1 MVLFNEKQIEK
12 INHILQLD
20 RSLTLIKMIKSIKT
34 KKNIQKT
41 QKISNDRRPSWSNH
55 TIINQSDKIP
65 CTFIYN
71 EIENNKKCRC
81 SECLEDELKAAS
93 MFLIFQAKFE
103 TIDTLDDLEELMN
116 EYNEFISKML
126 DLQLTVLRSDISIN
140 RWKGAFN
147 SIMACNKFKQLVK

>member
-1 MVLFNEKQIEK
+1 MFLIYIYVKIKIIVYYNMVLFNEKQIEK

-65 CTFIYN
+65 C
-71 EIENNKKCRC
+71 
-81 SECLEDELKAAS
+81 
-93 MFLIFQAKFE
+93 
-103 TIDTLDDLEELMN
+103 
-116 EYNEFISKML
+116 
-126 DLQLTVLRSDISIN
+126 
-140 RWKGAFN
+140 
-147 SIMACNKFKQLVK
+147 